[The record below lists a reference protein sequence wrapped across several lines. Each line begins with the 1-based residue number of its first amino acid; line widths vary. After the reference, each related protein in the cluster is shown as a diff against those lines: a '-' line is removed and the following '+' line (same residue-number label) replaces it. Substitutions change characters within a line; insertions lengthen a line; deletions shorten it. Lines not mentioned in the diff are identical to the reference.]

1 MRRFNISVILVIFVL
16 ISGFPNIINADS
28 DILTPQENL
37 WLKSRN
43 NTIIVY
49 PEKNFPPY
57 SYQNASRTP
66 QGLSIDYIELVAKKV
81 GAKVE
86 YLQARPLYQIL
97 DDIKQDGKGDV
108 VTSLSENKER
118 DDFLYF
124 SDTYI
129 TSPAVIVV
137 RKDLDKRSDMTLS
150 DLTGKKV
157 AIGDQ
162 YAVEDFVRVNNPRVV
177 IDSVTD
183 DELGLQ
189 KLVLG
194 EVDAAIIDVTS
205 LSYYLSKQVLN
216 SVRIV
221 GSTGFEYKLSFAVP
235 KDKEIL
241 QSIIDKGLQQISTND
256 RKIITDKWVV
266 IPNKSSSTNPFISY
280 LKQNISTIVL
290 YVLLCAII
298 LMLLIRRTNGTRYFS
313 FRNRT
318 KMDKVNELKQEIIE
332 LEDTSKGL
340 MEELNE
346 VKILE
351 ENIKEKV
358 KSIETQ

>member
-1 MRRFNISVILVIFVL
+1 MRRFNISVILFIFVL
-16 ISGFPNIINADS
+16 IPGLPNIINADS

-49 PEKNFPPY
+49 PEKNLPPY

-86 YLQARPLYQIL
+86 YLPARPLYQIL

-118 DDFLYF
+118 GDFLYF
-124 SDTYI
+124 SDIYI

-177 IDSVTD
+177 IESVTD

-194 EVDAAIIDVTS
+194 EVNAVIIDVTS
-205 LSYYLSKQVLN
+205 LSYIFQSK
-216 SVRIV
+216 
-221 GSTGFEYKLSFAVP
+221 Y
-235 KDKEIL
+235 
-241 QSIIDKGLQQISTND
+241 
-256 RKIITDKWVV
+256 
-266 IPNKSSSTNPFISY
+266 
-280 LKQNISTIVL
+280 
-290 YVLLCAII
+290 
-298 LMLLIRRTNGTRYFS
+298 
-313 FRNRT
+313 
-318 KMDKVNELKQEIIE
+318 
-332 LEDTSKGL
+332 
-340 MEELNE
+340 
-346 VKILE
+346 
-351 ENIKEKV
+351 
-358 KSIETQ
+358 